1 MIEISNERIVDA
13 LVAESAAEC
22 FYARRPGDEG
32 ERPPLVSASRL
43 PLLSRRIGYA
53 CARLADRLS
62 PWADSAVYD
71 GSALR
76 ISLESGYA
84 VREAAIASA
93 VEEYLAADLWSQ
105 VAAGEFPETAHR
117 AALRRDAAIDRLLA
131 SLV

>member
-13 LVAESAAEC
+13 LAAESAAEC

-43 PLLSRRIGYA
+43 PLLSRRVGYA

-76 ISLESGYA
+76 VSLKSGYMG
-84 VREAAIASA
+84 REAAIASV
-93 VEEYLAADLWSQ
+93 VEECLVADLWSQ
-105 VAAGEFPETAHR
+105 VAAGEFPEVTQR
-117 AALRRDAAIDRLLA
+117 AAARRDAAIDRLLA